1 MEISKYLFM
10 NSFISRLRN
19 AKIKYYKPWLKR
31 IKERRR
37 YLNEYK
43 EFKISQLNKVAT
55 FFSDNKKNYKNITLN
70 ELRDAKSSETI
81 VLLGSAPSI
90 NDITQ
95 KQWEQIKTCDSFGIN
110 FWYLNDFVPTYYFME
125 PPKDQNI
132 LELHKRMLSQ
142 KGNSYEDVI
151 YFLFDWFTKVGWH
164 PMYSDEIFP
173 KGIKLIKFPHPIRK
187 KLHKSIPFDPK
198 YFVDISRDMGDKII
212 NYRSSISIILH
223 LAYQMRYKN
232 IFLTGFDLNSNE
244 YFYDNNPLMKNR
256 IDLNQKRKQK
266 FHSTTDYGDC
276 HGIDNY
282 VIAFNEYVL
291 KPKKINLYVSSKQ
304 SLLYPKVPYKSLDST
319 QN

>member
-55 FFSDNKKNYKNITLN
+55 FFSVNKKNYKNITLN

-95 KQWEQIKTCDSFGIN
+95 KQWEQIKACDSWNKFLK
-110 FWYLNDFVPTYYFME
+110 YLNDFVPTYYFME

-151 YFLFDWFTKVGWH
+151 YFLFD
-164 PMYSDEIFP
+164 
-173 KGIKLIKFPHPIRK
+173 
-187 KLHKSIPFDPK
+187 
-198 YFVDISRDMGDKII
+198 
-212 NYRSSISIILH
+212 
-223 LAYQMRYKN
+223 
-232 IFLTGFDLNSNE
+232 
-244 YFYDNNPLMKNR
+244 
-256 IDLNQKRKQK
+256 
-266 FHSTTDYGDC
+266 
-276 HGIDNY
+276 
-282 VIAFNEYVL
+282 
-291 KPKKINLYVSSKQ
+291 
-304 SLLYPKVPYKSLDST
+304 
-319 QN
+319 

>member
-1 MEISKYLFM
+1 M

-19 AKIKYYKPWLKR
+19 AKIKYYKPWFKR

-95 KQWEQIKTCDSFGIN
+95 KEWEQIKTCDSFGIN

-132 LELHKRMLSQ
+132 LIFML
-142 KGNSYEDVI
+142 
-151 YFLFDWFTKVGWH
+151 F
-164 PMYSDEIFP
+164 
-173 KGIKLIKFPHPIRK
+173 
-187 KLHKSIPFDPK
+187 
-198 YFVDISRDMGDKII
+198 
-212 NYRSSISIILH
+212 
-223 LAYQMRYKN
+223 
-232 IFLTGFDLNSNE
+232 
-244 YFYDNNPLMKNR
+244 
-256 IDLNQKRKQK
+256 
-266 FHSTTDYGDC
+266 
-276 HGIDNY
+276 
-282 VIAFNEYVL
+282 
-291 KPKKINLYVSSKQ
+291 
-304 SLLYPKVPYKSLDST
+304 
-319 QN
+319 